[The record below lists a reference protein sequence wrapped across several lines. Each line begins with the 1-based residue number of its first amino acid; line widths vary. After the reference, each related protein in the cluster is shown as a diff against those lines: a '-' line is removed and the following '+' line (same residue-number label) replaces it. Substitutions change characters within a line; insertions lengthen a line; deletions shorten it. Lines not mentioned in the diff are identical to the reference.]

1 MHKKFAR
8 KEKISWKTSPMLLDI
23 VEMNLRGTRHESASN
38 GAQQDHVG
46 TF

>member
-1 MHKKFAR
+1 MF
-8 KEKISWKTSPMLLDI
+8 LDI
-23 VEMNLRGTRHESASN
+23 VEMDLRDTRHESASN